1 MFIRASQ
8 TFRAADPSCSSM
20 LLLKESIRSKSKP
33 AAMPAMPSTFHSCMV
48 PFVCKTGCPR
58 PFAITAVDVMPT
70 GRSPPNV
77 SNTFTSS
84 ACSGDASGIQRPPLL
99 AKLPGPAAPAWIFYP
114 ASLTMDRTRMTRAIL
129 CSRSVAGSPA
139 ENRHPLLQ
147 ALALILPDPTSILA
161 FLPES
166 KPIPYII
173 FNAGLNCN

>member
-1 MFIRASQ
+1 MVI
-8 TFRAADPSCSSM
+8 
-20 LLLKESIRSKSKP
+20 LKKSIRSNSKP
-33 AAMPAMPSTFHSCMV
+33 AMLPAMPSTFHSCMV

-84 ACSGDASGIQRPPLL
+84 ACFGNASGIQRSPLL
-99 AKLPGPAAPAWIFYP
+99 AKPPGPAALAWIFYP
-114 ASLTMDRTRMTRAIL
+114 ASTTVDRARIDRAIL

-139 ENRHPLLQ
+139 ENRHPFLQ
-147 ALALILPDPTSILA
+147 ALALILPVPIAILT